1 MSMKKLFDLRALDA
15 KICFKKAV
23 IVLEIEIDIAAPIK
37 FKVGIK
43 YRHRITFKI
52 APIKDDSPIKY
63 VFSLL

>member
-37 FKVGIK
+37 FKV
-43 YRHRITFKI
+43 
-52 APIKDDSPIKY
+52 D
-63 VFSLL
+63 